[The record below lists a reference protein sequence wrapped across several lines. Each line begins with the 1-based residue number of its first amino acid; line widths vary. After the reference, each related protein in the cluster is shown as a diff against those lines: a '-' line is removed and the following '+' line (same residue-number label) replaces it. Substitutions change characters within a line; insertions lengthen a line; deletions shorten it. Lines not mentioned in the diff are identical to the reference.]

1 MTDMLIKPSEY
12 LQNCLKFNLNP
23 ATQEQLDYETS
34 IVTFQKGQHPIEAD
48 STVTAFYFLI
58 YGIVRGYYIDSN
70 GNEVTKCF
78 SYENRFFGSEC
89 FRTNLPATFYVECLE
104 ECKCIKLPYHF
115 VRKIMKTD
123 KQIEKYI
130 QDLYYEEIS
139 KLESRTQNLLSLP
152 AKQRYIDF
160 CKTYPNLQ
168 NRLPL
173 KYVASYLGIA
183 VGSLSRIRKD
193 LKKRL

>member
-1 MTDMLIKPSEY
+1 M
-12 LQNCLKFNLNP
+12 
-23 ATQEQLDYETS
+23 DYETS

-78 SYENRFFGSEC
+78 SYENCFFGSEC

-115 VRKIMKTD
+115 VRKIM
-123 KQIEKYI
+123 
-130 QDLYYEEIS
+130 
-139 KLESRTQNLLSLP
+139 N
-152 AKQRYIDF
+152 IDF